1 MMNEIYLE
9 GLTEEQNEEIIAEV
23 EADESRCYKN
33 DAKSLKRRITQRNE
47 AMSKNE
53 GFLTNKEELSRM
65 KELSKEKKIRLPR
78 VPKPKVKAFLK
89 QKGNK
94 SIRAKLNRDLR
105 QQYVNGYFDEGANDC
120 IA

>member
-1 MMNEIYLE
+1 MMKELYTDYLTDEENAEI
-9 GLTEEQNEEIIAEV
+9 TAEV
-23 EADESRCYKN
+23 EADEARCYKN

-47 AMSKNE
+47 AISKNE
-53 GFLTNKEELSRM
+53 GFLANKEELSRM

-94 SIRAKLNRDLR
+94 VIRAKLNRDLR
-105 QQYVNGYFDEGANDC
+105 QQYEEFQSDEDIAGA

>member
-1 MMNEIYLE
+1 MAKDVIF
-9 GLTEEQNEEIIAEV
+9 TFSDEEIEF
-23 EADESRCYKN
+23 EAMLDEARCEKN
-33 DAKSLKRRITQRNE
+33 DSVLLARRNTQRSE
-47 AMSKNE
+47 ASAKNE
-53 GFLTNKEELSRM
+53 GFLENKEELSRM

-94 SIRAKLNRDLR
+94 VIRAKLNRDLR
-105 QQYVNGYFDEGANDC
+105 QQYVNGCFDEEANGC